1 MADVRAFRS
10 GNWSDTTATS
20 PWWNGTAIFA
30 PAAGDVVYTSNFTIT
45 ADTTATVNAVLNAS
59 ATSRVWK
66 DGGLAAVAAGGN
78 VALATGIV
86 LTANGSGFQS
96 ANGTLLT
103 LSGTASA
110 EIVGNLTAHA
120 SGAGVG
126 VLHSGSGVLTYTGY
140 ATPGWGTGTYCIN
153 LTGSGSAVLNG
164 TFAGAQGGST
174 NTEAVRNSSAA
185 ASITINGSVT
195 GAVGWGVNNASTGII
210 TVNGSITA
218 GASQAGANNAS
229 TGTFIVTGG
238 GNITAVNGV
247 PGFTSSNVNASNRLS
262 CSFISSPN
270 GTAAVYALKYV
281 ASANLS
287 TAPANAKTRYAL
299 NGISTYVDFFTADN
313 SLTQANP
320 TDVRTGV
327 SYASGALTGTLTVP
341 SEGTVSNGVTVG
353 PLMPFTA
360 TRSSTTATAT
370 LAYSYPYT
378 AGDKIVVTG
387 ASNAEWNGTYTIAS
401 VISGTSITFAVP
413 VTYSSTAGTGAQ
425 MQTVGT
431 GILTAD
437 SVRAALGLASANLD
451 TQLSVLSN
459 LDAAVSSRLAPSGTL
474 ATVTTLTNAPA
485 SVTPA
490 QIRQEMDSNSTKL
503 ANLDAT
509 VSSRLATSAY
519 TAPSNSDVAAIKAK
533 TDLLNTDRLAQASTV
548 ATTGAQIAAA
558 LS

>member
-10 GNWSDTTATS
+10 GNWSDVTATS

-30 PAAGDVVYTSNFTIT
+30 PAAADVVYTSNFTIT
-45 ADTTATVNAVLNAS
+45 ADTTATVNTLLNAS

-66 DGGLAAVAAGGN
+66 DGGTAAVAAGGTVQLGN
-78 VALATGIV
+78 GII
-86 LTANGSGFQS
+86 LTANGGGFQS

-103 LSGTASA
+103 LSGTNSS
-110 EIVGNLTAHA
+110 ELVGSLGAHN

-126 VLHSGSGVLTYTGY
+126 VVHSGSGVLTYTGS
-140 ATPGWGTGTYCIN
+140 ASPGWGTGTYCIN
-153 LTGSGSAVLNG
+153 LTGSGSCVLNG
-164 TFAGAQGGST
+164 TFSGAGGGSI

-185 ASITINGSVT
+185 GSITINGSVT
-195 GAVGWGVNNASTGII
+195 GGVGVGVVNASTGNF

-247 PGFTSSNVNASNRLS
+247 PGFTSANVNAANRLS

-270 GTAAVYALKYV
+270 GTAAVYALKYI

-287 TAPANAKTRYAL
+287 TAPANAKSRYAL
-299 NGISTYVDFFTADN
+299 NGTSTYVDMFTADN

-320 TDVRTGV
+320 TDVRSGV

-341 SEGTVSNGVTVG
+341 AEGSVSLNVTVG

-387 ASNAEWNGTYTIAS
+387 ASNTEWNGTYTIAS

-425 MQTVGT
+425 IQTVGT
-431 GILTAD
+431 AILTA
-437 SVRAALGLASANLD
+437 ANIFD
-451 TQLSVLSN
+451 TLTSTMTTSG
-459 LDAAVSSRLAPSGTL
+459 SIGERLA
-474 ATVTTLTNAPA
+474 N
-485 SVTPA
+485 
-490 QIRQEMDSNSTKL
+490 
-503 ANLDAT
+503 
-509 VSSRLATSAY
+509 
-519 TAPSNSDVAAIKAK
+519 
-533 TDLLNTDRLAQASTV
+533 ASTV
-548 ATTGAQIAAA
+548 AITGQQITNA
-558 LS
+558 LG